1 MRKYPVILIAVLLLL
16 AACSAE
22 IVDNLPARDVEKAS
36 EVASV
41 IAGGNSLTVS
51 FSPVAYAKG
60 YGYKLTG
67 GSYTQ
72 ITSPEYADGKITFTV
87 TDVKDNR
94 IGDIYIYAE
103 SAGGTPV
110 EIAHSSYALSLEDVA
125 PDVYISERGS
135 DFVILRTSHEDQTS
149 IIYKVQLGSNEPQYF
164 PYVGVIRIDGLDPN
178 QTYTATVSHSLDGE
192 VWSDKTTTVTIP
204 IFGGTKTDI
213 DFHIVDD
220 VLTASGITGDSVEL
234 YKKTEYTQE
243 GEGTLLTP
251 VPVPVSDGSASI
263 AASEL
268 KSLESGYFY
277 FKSSDGVYSNVI
289 KYTTPATVNDVTPN
303 WRSAELAME
312 FASDFS
318 EDDYTITVSGAGR
331 NSKATVID
339 KVLKIDGLDSNTS
352 YDDVTISFKRNDSL
366 ESLSSST
373 AFTAQ
378 SFAGTYQWEGK
389 FKGETDTVRFRIVV
403 SDEVREGSTSPYY
416 VYFDTTPE
424 IGDSIINSTDSDGK
438 SYVNQ
443 TLRIMPIVD
452 YNVESGGLNEPVNTN
467 MPGDL
472 ADQNK
477 AYLANSSKWNPMSS
491 SSLGQVKSWYISNPD
506 SDSSRDKVVTETV
519 SEAGM
524 TANMQTT
531 FEFREAEIDGRI
543 VPVVKFK
550 NKAIG
555 SSAFLINNFLYQN
568 SDSNS
573 PKAFGDT
580 TETEGKYCWYLQK
593 VEEV

>member
-1 MRKYPVILIAVLLLL
+1 MRKYPAILLAVLLLL

-41 IAGGNSLTVS
+41 SAGGNSLTVS

-60 YGYKLTG
+60 YGYKLSG
-67 GSYTQ
+67 GSYTP
-72 ITSPEYADGKITFTV
+72 ISNPNFVDGKVVFTV
-87 TDVKDNR
+87 SEVQDN

-103 SAGGTPV
+103 SASDIPV
-110 EIAHSSYALSLEDVA
+110 EIAHSSYALSLKEVA

-135 DFVILRTSHEDQTS
+135 NFVILRTSHEDQTS

-220 VLTASGITGDSVEL
+220 VLTASGITSDSVTL

-243 GEGTLLTP
+243 GDGKELMT
-251 VPVPVSDGSASI
+251 VDVSDDSASI

-289 KYTTPATVNDVTPN
+289 KYTTPATVKSVTPN
-303 WRSAELAME
+303 WRSAELE
-312 FASDFS
+312 IDFAENFSD
-318 EDDYTITVSGAGR
+318 EGYTITVSGAGR
-331 NSKATVID
+331 NSTATVS
-339 KVLKIDGLDSNTS
+339 VTGLKIDGLDSNTS
-352 YDDVTISFKRNDSL
+352 YDDVTISFRKSKSL
-366 ESLSSST
+366 GSTSSST
-373 AFTAQ
+373 AIKTQ

-403 SDEVREGSTSPYY
+403 SDEVREKYESVLCILRY
-416 VYFDTTPE
+416 
-424 IGDSIINSTDSDGK
+424 DSRNRRQHHKLD
-438 SYVNQ
+438 
-443 TLRIMPIVD
+443 
-452 YNVESGGLNEPVNTN
+452 
-467 MPGDL
+467 
-472 ADQNK
+472 
-477 AYLANSSKWNPMSS
+477 
-491 SSLGQVKSWYISNPD
+491 
-506 SDSSRDKVVTETV
+506 
-519 SEAGM
+519 
-524 TANMQTT
+524 
-531 FEFREAEIDGRI
+531 
-543 VPVVKFK
+543 
-550 NKAIG
+550 
-555 SSAFLINNFLYQN
+555 
-568 SDSNS
+568 
-573 PKAFGDT
+573 
-580 TETEGKYCWYLQK
+580 
-593 VEEV
+593 

>member
-1 MRKYPVILIAVLLLL
+1 MRKYPAILLAVLLLL
-16 AACSAE
+16 ATCSAE

-41 IAGGNSLTVS
+41 SAGGDSLTVS

-60 YGYKLTG
+60 YGYKLSG
-67 GSYTQ
+67 GSYTP
-72 ITSPEYADGKITFTV
+72 ISNPNFVDGKVVFTV
-87 TDVKDNR
+87 SEVQDN

-103 SAGGTPV
+103 SASDIPV
-110 EIAHSSYALSLEDVA
+110 EIAHSSYALSLKEVA

-135 DFVILRTSHEDQTS
+135 NFVILRTSHEDQTS
-149 IIYKVQLGSNEPQYF
+149 IIYKVQIGSEEPQYF
-164 PYVGVIRIDGLDPN
+164 PFVGVMKIDGLDPN

-192 VWSDKTTTVTIP
+192 DWSDKTTTVTIP
-204 IFGGTKTDI
+204 IFGGSKTDI

-220 VLTASGITGDSVEL
+220 VLTASGITGDSVTL

-243 GEGTLLTP
+243 GDGKELMT
-251 VPVPVSDGSASI
+251 VDVSDDSASI

-289 KYTTPATVNDVTPN
+289 KYTTPATVKSVTPN
-303 WRSAELAME
+303 WRSAELE
-312 FASDFS
+312 IVFAEDFS
-318 EDDYTITVSGAGR
+318 DEGYTITVSGAGR
-331 NSKATVID
+331 NSTA
-339 KVLKIDGLDSNTS
+339 KVTETGLKIDGLDSNTS
-352 YDDVTISFKRNDSL
+352 YDDVTISFRKSDSL
-366 ESLSSST
+366 GSTSSST
-373 AFTAQ
+373 AIKTQ

-389 FKGETDTVRFRIVV
+389 FKGESDTVRFRIIV

-424 IGDSIINSTDSDGK
+424 IGDSIINSNDSDGN

-452 YNVESGGLNEPVNTN
+452 YNVESGGDKNNTVKTDA
-467 MPGDL
+467 PGDL

-491 SSLGQVKSWYISNPD
+491 SPLGQVKNWYISNPD
-506 SDSSRDKVVTETV
+506 TDSERDKVVTETV

-531 FEFREAEIDGRI
+531 FEFREAEIGESI

-580 TETEGKYCWYLQK
+580 TETEGKYCWYLEK

>member
-1 MRKYPVILIAVLLLL
+1 MRKYPAILLAVLLLL

-41 IAGGNSLTVS
+41 SAGGNSLTVS

-60 YGYKLTG
+60 YGYKLSG
-67 GSYTQ
+67 GSYTP
-72 ITSPEYADGKITFTV
+72 ISNPNFVDGKVVFTV
-87 TDVKDNR
+87 SEVQDN

-103 SAGGTPV
+103 SASDIPV
-110 EIAHSSYALSLEDVA
+110 EIAHSSYALSLDDVA

-135 DFVILRTSHEDQTS
+135 DFVILRTSHEDRTS

-192 VWSDKTTTVTIP
+192 SWSQKTTVVSIP
-204 IFGGTKTDI
+204 TYDSSAAVSI

-234 YKKTEYTQE
+234 YKKTEYKQE
-243 GEGTLLTP
+243 GEGTLLDT
-251 VPVPVSDGSASI
+251 VPVSDGSASI

-277 FKSSDGVYSNVI
+277 FKTGDVYSNVI
-289 KYTTPATVNDVTPN
+289 KYTTPATVKKVNPN
-303 WRSAELAME
+303 WRSAELE
-312 FASDFS
+312 IDFADDFNAAN
-318 EDDYTITVSGAGR
+318 YTITVSGAGR
-331 NSKATVID
+331 NSTATVTGSR
-339 KVLKIDGLDSNTS
+339 LKIYGLDSNTS
-352 YDDVTISFKRNDSL
+352 YEDVTIAFRNKNSL
-366 ESLSSST
+366 ESTSSST
-373 AFTAQ
+373 AIATQ

-389 FKGETDTVRFRIVV
+389 FKGESDTVRFRIIV

-491 SSLGQVKSWYISNPD
+491 SPLGQVKSWYISNPD

-531 FEFREAEIDGRI
+531 FEFREAEIDGSI

-573 PKAFGDT
+573 PEAFGDT
-580 TETEGKYCWYLQK
+580 TETEGKYCWYLKK

>member
-1 MRKYPVILIAVLLLL
+1 MRKYPAILLAVLLLL

-41 IAGGNSLTVS
+41 SAGGNSLTVS

-60 YGYKLTG
+60 YGYKLSG
-67 GSYTQ
+67 GSYTP
-72 ITSPEYADGKITFTV
+72 ISNPNFVDGKVVFTV
-87 TDVKDNR
+87 SEVQDN

-103 SAGGTPV
+103 SASDIPV
-110 EIAHSSYALSLEDVA
+110 EIAHSSYALSLDGVA

-135 DFVILRTSHEDQTS
+135 DFVVLRTSHEDQTS
-149 IIYKVQLGSNEPQYF
+149 IVYKVQIGSEEPQYF
-164 PYVGVIRIDGLDPN
+164 PYVGVMKIDGLDPN

-192 VWSDKTTTVTIP
+192 SWSSMTTKVSIP
-204 IFGGTKTDI
+204 IYDSSAAVSI

-220 VLTASGITGDSVEL
+220 VLTASGITGDSVTL

-243 GEGTLLTP
+243 GDGKELMT
-251 VPVPVSDGSASI
+251 VDVSDDSASI

-289 KYTTPATVNDVTPN
+289 KYTTPATVKSVTPN
-303 WRSAELAME
+303 WRSAELE
-312 FASDFS
+312 IDFADDFNAAN
-318 EDDYTITVSGAGR
+318 YTITVSGAGR
-331 NSKATVID
+331 NSTATVTGSR
-339 KVLKIDGLDSNTS
+339 LKIDGLDSNTS
-352 YDDVTISFKRNDSL
+352 YEDVTIAFRNKNSL
-366 ESLSSST
+366 ESTSSST
-373 AFTAQ
+373 AIATQ

-389 FKGETDTVRFRIVV
+389 FKGETDTIRFRIIV

-424 IGDSIINSTDSDGK
+424 IGDSIINSTDSDGN

-452 YNVESGGLNEPVNTN
+452 YNVESGGDKNNTVKTDA
-467 MPGDL
+467 PGDL

-491 SSLGQVKSWYISNPD
+491 SSLGQVKNWYISNPD
-506 SDSSRDKVVTETV
+506 TDSERDKVVTETV

-531 FEFREAEIDGRI
+531 FEFREAEIDGSI

-580 TETEGKYCWYLQK
+580 TETEGKYCWYLKK

>member
-1 MRKYPVILIAVLLLL
+1 MRKYPAILLALLLLL

-36 EVASV
+36 ETASV
-41 IAGGNSLTVS
+41 SAGGDSLTVS

-72 ITSPEYADGKITFTV
+72 ITSPEYVDGNITFTV
-87 TDVKDNR
+87 TGVQDN

-103 SAGGTPV
+103 SASGTPV
-110 EIAHSSYALSLEDVA
+110 EIAHSSYALSLDDVA

-135 DFVILRTSHEDQTS
+135 DFVTLRTSHEDHTS

-164 PYVGVIRIDGLDPN
+164 PYVGVMKIDGLDPN
-178 QTYTATVSHSLDGE
+178 QTYQAVVSHSLDGSD
-192 VWSDKTTTVTIP
+192 WS
-204 IFGGTKTDI
+204 TKTATVNIPVFDDSASVSI
-213 DFHIVDD
+213 DFHIVGD

-234 YKKTEYTQE
+234 YKKTDYTQE
-243 GEGTLLTP
+243 GEGTPLT
-251 VPVPVSDGSASI
+251 PVPVSDGSASI

-268 KSLESGYFY
+268 ASLESGYFY
-277 FKSSDGVYSNVI
+277 FKTDDNVYSNVI
-289 KYTTPATVNDVTPN
+289 KYTTPATVKDVTPN
-303 WRSAELAME
+303 WRSAELE
-312 FASDFS
+312 IDFANDFS
-318 EDDYTITVSGAGR
+318 ENDYTITVSGAGR
-331 NSKATVID
+331 NSTATVTD
-339 KVLKIDGLDSNTS
+339 TGLKIDGLDSNTS
-352 YDDVTISFKRNDSL
+352 YDDVTISFRKSDSL
-366 ESLSSST
+366 GSTSSST
-373 AFTAQ
+373 AIKTK

-389 FKGETDTVRFRIVV
+389 FKGESDTVRFRIIV
-403 SDEVREGSTSPYY
+403 SDDVREGSESPYY
-416 VYFDTTPE
+416 VYFDTTAE
-424 IGDSIINSTDSDGK
+424 IGDSIINSKDKNGN
-438 SYVNQ
+438 SYVDQ

-452 YNVESGGLNEPVNTN
+452 YNVESGGNDSKNPVKTDA
-467 MPGDL
+467 PGDL
-472 ADQNK
+472 SNQNK

-506 SDSSRDKVVTETV
+506 TDSARDKVVTETV

-524 TANMQTT
+524 TANMQTS
-531 FEFREAEIDGRI
+531 FEFREAEIGESI

-568 SDSNS
+568 SDSS
-573 PKAFGDT
+573 TPSRFGDT
-580 TETEGKYCWYLQK
+580 TETEGKYCWYLEK

>member
-1 MRKYPVILIAVLLLL
+1 MRKYPAILLSVLLLL

-41 IAGGNSLTVS
+41 SAGGNSLTVS

-220 VLTASGITGDSVEL
+220 VLTASGITSDSVTL

-243 GEGTLLTP
+243 GDGKELMT
-251 VPVPVSDGSASI
+251 VDVSDDSASI

-289 KYTTPATVNDVTPN
+289 KYTTPATVKSVTPN
-303 WRSAELAME
+303 WRSAELE
-312 FASDFS
+312 IVFAEDFS
-318 EDDYTITVSGAGR
+318 DKGYTITVSGAGR
-331 NSKATVID
+331 NSTA
-339 KVLKIDGLDSNTS
+339 KVTETGLKIYGLDSNTS
-352 YDDVTISFKRNDSL
+352 YDDVTISFRKSDSL
-366 ESLSSST
+366 GSTSSST
-373 AFTAQ
+373 AIKTQ

-389 FKGETDTVRFRIVV
+389 FKGESDTVRFRIIV

-424 IGDSIINSTDSDGK
+424 IGDSIINSNDSDGN

-452 YNVESGGLNEPVNTN
+452 YNVESGGDKNNTVKTDA
-467 MPGDL
+467 PGDL
-472 ADQNK
+472 ANQNK

-491 SSLGQVKSWYISNPD
+491 SPLGQVKSWYISNPD
-506 SDSSRDKVVTETV
+506 TDSARDKVVTETV

-531 FEFREAEIDGRI
+531 FEFMEAEIGGSI

-573 PKAFGDT
+573 PETFGDT
-580 TETEGKYCWYLQK
+580 TETEGKYCWYLEK
-593 VEEV
+593 MEEV

>member
-1 MRKYPVILIAVLLLL
+1 MRKYPAILLAVLLLL

-36 EVASV
+36 ETASV

-87 TDVKDNR
+87 TDVKDN

-103 SAGGTPV
+103 SASGTPV
-110 EIAHSSYALSLEDVA
+110 EIAHSSYALSLDGVA

-135 DFVILRTSHEDQTS
+135 NFVILRTSHEDRTS

-164 PYVGVIRIDGLDPN
+164 PYVGVMKIDGLDSGL
-178 QTYTATVSHSLDGE
+178 TYTATVSHSLDGE

-204 IFGGTKTDI
+204 IFGGSKTDI
-213 DFHIVDD
+213 DFHITDD

-243 GEGTLLTP
+243 GEGTLLKT
-251 VPVPVSDGSASI
+251 VSVSDGNASV

-277 FKSSDGVYSNVI
+277 FKSGEVYSNVI
-289 KYTTPATVNDVTPN
+289 KYTTPATVKDVTPN
-303 WRSAELAME
+303 WRSAELE
-312 FASDFS
+312 IDFANDFS
-318 EDDYTITVSGAGR
+318 ENDYTITVSGAGR
-331 NSKATVID
+331 NSTATVTD
-339 KVLKIDGLDSNTS
+339 TGLKIDGLDSNTS
-352 YDDVTISFKRNDSL
+352 YDDVTISFRKSDSL
-366 ESLSSST
+366 GSTSSST
-373 AFTAQ
+373 AIKTK

-389 FKGETDTVRFRIVV
+389 FKGESDTVRFRIIV
-403 SDEVREGSTSPYY
+403 SDDVREGSESPYY
-416 VYFDTTPE
+416 VYFDTTAE
-424 IGDSIINSTDSDGK
+424 IGDSIINSKDKNGN
-438 SYVNQ
+438 SYVDQ

-452 YNVESGGLNEPVNTN
+452 YNVESGGNDSKNPVKTDA
-467 MPGDL
+467 PGDL
-472 ADQNK
+472 SNQNK

-506 SDSSRDKVVTETV
+506 TDSARDKVVTETV

-524 TANMQTT
+524 TANMQTS
-531 FEFREAEIDGRI
+531 FEFREAEIGESI

-568 SDSNS
+568 SDSS
-573 PKAFGDT
+573 TQSRFGDT
-580 TETEGKYCWYLQK
+580 TETEGKYCWYLEK

>member
-1 MRKYPVILIAVLLLL
+1 MRKYPAILLAVLLLL

-41 IAGGNSLTVS
+41 SAGGNSLTVS

-60 YGYKLTG
+60 YGYKLSG
-67 GSYTQ
+67 GSYTP
-72 ITSPEYADGKITFTV
+72 ISNPNFVDGKVVFTV
-87 TDVKDNR
+87 SEVQDN

-103 SAGGTPV
+103 SASDIPV
-110 EIAHSSYALSLEDVA
+110 EIAHSSYALSLEEVA

-192 VWSDKTTTVTIP
+192 NWSPMTTDVNIP
-204 IFGGTKTDI
+204 IFESSATVSI

-220 VLTASGITGDSVEL
+220 VLTASGITSDSVTL

-243 GEGTLLTP
+243 GDGKELMT
-251 VPVPVSDGSASI
+251 VNVSDDSASI

-277 FKSSDGVYSNVI
+277 FKSSDDVYSNVI
-289 KYTTPATVNDVTPN
+289 KYTTPATVKKVNPN
-303 WRSAELAME
+303 WRSAELE
-312 FASDFS
+312 IDFADDFNAAN
-318 EDDYTITVSGAGR
+318 YTITVSGAGR
-331 NSKATVID
+331 NSTATVTGSR
-339 KVLKIDGLDSNTS
+339 LKIYGLDSNTS
-352 YDDVTISFKRNDSL
+352 YEDVTIAFRNKNSL
-366 ESLSSST
+366 ESTSSST
-373 AFTAQ
+373 AIATQ

-389 FKGETDTVRFRIVV
+389 FKGETDTIRFRIIV

-443 TLRIMPIVD
+443 RLRIMPIVD
-452 YNVESGGLNEPVNTN
+452 YNVESGGDKNNTVKTDA
-467 MPGDL
+467 PGDL

-491 SSLGQVKSWYISNPD
+491 SPLGQVKSWYISNPD
-506 SDSSRDKVVTETV
+506 TDSERDKVVTETV

-531 FEFREAEIDGRI
+531 FEFREAEIDGSI

-573 PKAFGDT
+573 PETFGDT
-580 TETEGKYCWYLQK
+580 TETEGKYCWYLEK
-593 VEEV
+593 MEEV

>member
-1 MRKYPVILIAVLLLL
+1 MRKYPAILLAVLLLL

-36 EVASV
+36 ETASV
-41 IAGGNSLTVS
+41 SAGGDSLTVS

-60 YGYKLTG
+60 YGYKLSG
-67 GSYTQ
+67 GSYKQ
-72 ITSPEYADGKITFTV
+72 ITSPEYVDGKITFTV
-87 TDVKDNR
+87 TEVQDN

-103 SAGGTPV
+103 SASGTPV
-110 EIAHSSYALSLEDVA
+110 EIAHSSYALSLDDVA

-135 DFVILRTSHEDQTS
+135 DFVTLRTSHEDHTS

-164 PYVGVIRIDGLDPN
+164 PYVGVMRIDGLEPG
-178 QTYTATVSHSLDGE
+178 QTYTATVSHSLDGSD
-192 VWSDKTTTVTIP
+192 WS
-204 IFGGTKTDI
+204 TKTATVNIPVFDDSASVSI

-243 GEGTLLTP
+243 GEGTPLT
-251 VPVPVSDGSASI
+251 PVPVSDGSASI

-277 FKSSDGVYSNVI
+277 FKSGEVYSNVI
-289 KYTTPATVNDVTPN
+289 KYTTPATVKKVTPN
-303 WRSAELAME
+303 WRSAELE
-312 FASDFS
+312 IDFAEDFS
-318 EDDYTITVSGAGR
+318 DEDYTITVSGAGR
-331 NSKATVID
+331 NSTATVTNTG
-339 KVLKIDGLDSNTS
+339 LKIDGLDSNTS
-352 YDDVTISFKRNDSL
+352 YNDVTISFRKSDSL
-366 ESLSSST
+366 GSTSSST
-373 AFTAQ
+373 AIKTQ

-389 FKGETDTVRFRIVV
+389 FKGETDTIRFRIIV

-416 VYFDTTPE
+416 VYFDTTPV
-424 IGDSIINSTDSDGK
+424 IGDSIINSNDSDGN

-452 YNVESGGLNEPVNTN
+452 YNVESGGDKNNTVKTDA
-467 MPGDL
+467 PGDL

-506 SDSSRDKVVTETV
+506 TDSERDKVVTETV

-531 FEFREAEIDGRI
+531 FEFREAEIGESI

-568 SDSNS
+568 SDSS
-573 PKAFGDT
+573 TPSRFGDT
-580 TETEGKYCWYLQK
+580 TETEGKYCWYLEK